1 MRPNLFQIADAYFDT
16 RPELVTHKL
25 EGNLYSPE
33 RNPFIRS
40 SETKE
45 KGSRDITEKIIL
57 LLVQH
62 HAGMSE
68 QYLFSPQ
75 ATAKVI
81 YPMAGQERMH
91 RHHYFELFG
100 ILDGQLDIRME
111 HTNKRYFPGDFCLIN
126 RSAFH
131 AEQYAND
138 YCAVYVSIRSDYFET
153 LMSGKE
159 ATHYE
164 MVRQF
169 AIRNREEAGG
179 EDSLDFSPVNSP
191 ARQVNLRAMDEIL
204 SIILSELMGRH
215 TGYMDIV
222 TGCLKRL
229 LAHLEHP
236 DNYSCVNT
244 QYPTERADL
253 CRAMLSYIHLNRRK
267 VSRRELGE
275 ALNYNCNYLADLFR
289 EYMGISLSAYIRDIC
304 MQEAAR
310 LLLNTELPIH
320 EIARIV
326 GYENRTVFYQHFEKK
341 YHVTPKVYR
350 GM

>member
-1 MRPNLFQIADAYFDT
+1 MRTNLFQIADAYFDA
-16 RPELVTHKL
+16 RPNLVAHDL
-25 EGNLYSPE
+25 EDKLYSPE
-33 RNPFIRS
+33 RNPFIRFS
-40 SETKE
+40 RS
-45 KGSRDITEKIIL
+45 KGKSTRDIGEKVIL
-57 LLVQH
+57 LLVQY
-62 HAGMSE
+62 HAGISK
-68 QYLFSPQ
+68 QYLFSPH
-75 ATAKVI
+75 ASAKVI
-81 YPMAGQERMH
+81 YPMAGPEGMH

-100 ILDGQLDIRME
+100 ILDGQLDVRME
-111 HTNKRYFPGDFCLIN
+111 YANKRYFPGDFCLIN

-131 AEQYAND
+131 AEQYTED

-159 ATHYE
+159 ASHYE
-164 MVRQF
+164 MIRQF
-169 AIRNREEAGG
+169 AIRNREEAGY

-191 ARQVNLRAMDEIL
+191 ARETNLKAMDEIL
-204 SIILSELMGRH
+204 SIILSELLGRH
-215 TGYMDIV
+215 TGYMDIA

-236 DNYSCVNT
+236 DNYFCVNT
-244 QYPTERADL
+244 QYPIEKTGL
-253 CRAMLSYIHLNRRK
+253 CHATLAYIHLNRRK
-267 VSRRELGE
+267 ISRRELGE

-320 EIARIV
+320 EIVRTV
-326 GYENRTVFYQHFEKK
+326 GYENRTVFYRHFEEK
-341 YHVTPKVYR
+341 YHVTPKAYR